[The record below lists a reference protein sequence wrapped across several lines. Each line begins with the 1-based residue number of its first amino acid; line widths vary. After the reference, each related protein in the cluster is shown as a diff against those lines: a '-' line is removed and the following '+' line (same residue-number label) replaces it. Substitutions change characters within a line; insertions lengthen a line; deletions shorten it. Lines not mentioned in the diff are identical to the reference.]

1 MKTRNYFIAA
11 SIMVAAIALAI
22 VSCKKET
29 ANTLNQKANETQA
42 FDFRQIN
49 DMNAYLANFKAKM
62 FESKSDEAYS
72 LNDAAW
78 HLASLANRDFCNAS
92 IKYDNV
98 QFDTVKMNVTITDGT
113 VLLTDLG
120 AAYEQMCTI
129 IRQFKSGFTHDNQ
142 ILYFINMFIN
152 VDGNARIA
160 LMTTYATP
168 AKDLDDHHWYFP
180 DIFGYVDSVCLYHF
194 DSNSQYA
201 WDGYGKTELQARY
214 LLHQHVLDIRRI
226 GNLDVMECDQACDH
240 RSILERLR
248 RMGGRH
254 DNRLQLDRIT
264 KRLGRESNSWHSQ
277 CHASYKN
284 PARQE
289 YFHDLL
295 LGAGKLSYK
304 IKWHIAIFQREGH
317 NNVLVVEEDSNV
329 TDSIC
334 LLCPIGI
341 LH

>member
-29 ANTLNQKANETQA
+29 ANTLNQKANETQS
-42 FDFRQIN
+42 FDFRQIK

-62 FESKSDEAYS
+62 FESKSDETYS

-152 VDGNARIA
+152 ADGNARIA

-168 AKDLDDHHWYFP
+168 VKDLDDHHWYFP

-194 DSNSQYA
+194 ESNTQYL
-201 WDGYGKTELQARY
+201 WNGYGKTELQ
-214 LLHQHVLDIRRI
+214 RI
-226 GNLDVMECDQACDH
+226 LNLFEHHDYGH
-240 RSILERLR
+240 GSTYITPTRSIVFEHPYWTDPYGSPFNYNSRLCATYSANYILTEDE
-248 RMGGRH
+248 MCYCLDSYLGLGYDYIANNYYCDYEHPISWAITAHSTVFSH
-254 DNRLQLDRIT
+254 DNLTTYYHKMAVQYGQIYHDGT
-264 KRLGRESNSWHSQ
+264 
-277 CHASYKN
+277 N
-284 PARQE
+284 PSP
-289 YFHDLL
+289 D
-295 LGAGKLSYK
+295 
-304 IKWHIAIFQREGH
+304 I
-317 NNVLVVEEDSNV
+317 
-329 TDSIC
+329 
-334 LLCPIGI
+334 
-341 LH
+341 

>member
-152 VDGNARIA
+152 ADGNARIA

-168 AKDLDDHHWYFP
+168 VKDLDDHHWYFP

-194 DSNSQYA
+194 ESNTQYL
-201 WDGYGKTELQARY
+201 WNGYGKEELQ
-214 LLHQHVLDIRRI
+214 RI
-226 GNLDVMECDQACDH
+226 LNLFESHAPSHGMTYITPT
-240 RSILERLR
+240 RSF
-248 RMGGRH
+248 
-254 DNRLQLDRIT
+254 
-264 KRLGRESNSWHSQ
+264 
-277 CHASYKN
+277 AF
-284 PARQE
+284 E
-289 YFHDLL
+289 YPN
-295 LGAGKLSYK
+295 
-304 IKWHIAIFQREGH
+304 W
-317 NNVLVVEEDSNV
+317 
-329 TDSIC
+329 TDSYGSPFNYNSRLCATYSENYTLTEDEMCYC
-334 LLCPIGI
+334 LDSYLGLGYDYITNNYYCDYEHPVLWTITTKDSVFQYNNLRAYYHI
-341 LH
+341 LTVQYGQIYHDGTNPSPDI

>member
-201 WDGYGKTELQARY
+201 WDGYGKTELQRILNLFESHAPSHGMTYITPTRSYIFEYPYWTDPYGSPFQTSSRLFAIDGDITSNHTLDENDMCYCLDSY
-214 LLHQHVLDIRRI
+214 LGLGYDYISNNYYCDYEHPVNWTVKDTTVLFNNSRWHTHYHKLIVQYGQIYHDGTNPSPDI
-226 GNLDVMECDQACDH
+226 
-240 RSILERLR
+240 
-248 RMGGRH
+248 
-254 DNRLQLDRIT
+254 
-264 KRLGRESNSWHSQ
+264 
-277 CHASYKN
+277 
-284 PARQE
+284 
-289 YFHDLL
+289 
-295 LGAGKLSYK
+295 
-304 IKWHIAIFQREGH
+304 
-317 NNVLVVEEDSNV
+317 
-329 TDSIC
+329 
-334 LLCPIGI
+334 
-341 LH
+341 

>member
-78 HLASLANRDFCNAS
+78 HLASLANREFCNAS

-152 VDGNARIA
+152 ADGNARIA

-168 AKDLDDHHWYFP
+168 VKDLDDHHWYFP

-194 DSNSQYA
+194 ESNTQYL
-201 WDGYGKTELQARY
+201 WNGYGKTELQRILNLFESHDPSHGMTYITPTRSFAFEYPNWTDPYGSPFQTSSR
-214 LLHQHVLDIRRI
+214 LFALDGDIEL
-226 GNLDVMECDQACDH
+226 N
-240 RSILERLR
+240 
-248 RMGGRH
+248 
-254 DNRLQLDRIT
+254 
-264 KRLGRESNSWHSQ
+264 
-277 CHASYKN
+277 
-284 PARQE
+284 
-289 YFHDLL
+289 HDLD
-295 LGAGKLSYK
+295 
-304 IKWHIAIFQREGH
+304 
-317 NNVLVVEEDSNV
+317 EEDMCYCLDSYLGLGYDYISNNYYCDYEHPV
-329 TDSIC
+329 NWVVKDTTVKFLNSKWYTHYHKLKVQYGQIYYNGTNPNPD
-334 LLCPIGI
+334 L
-341 LH
+341 